1 MEAAPIWLNYLLI
14 ALIVGVSAFTQ
25 AVVGVGVVLIAMPLV
40 TLLIDVRLAVPLI
53 NLLALT
59 LNLYLIWHLRAGL
72 RADQLVP
79 MLLAS
84 IPGVA
89 LGTWVLLVLPA
100 SVLEF
105 FLGGTLLGYGI
116 YSLLAHKGAA
126 QQELGKVWTYLTGL
140 AGGILGG
147 AIAVSGPP
155 LILYVTHQPW
165 SKDRIKAT
173 LIGFFTG
180 STLIIAIAHFA
191 NGLIHTTVWNYYLST
206 LPTLVLGML
215 LGLRVYHYVSEQR
228 YRTLLKWVVLL
239 LGVLLLGKVL
249 PAWFGL

>member
-1 MEAAPIWLNYLLI
+1 METSPIWLSYLLI
-14 ALIVGVSAFTQ
+14 ALIIGVSSFTQ

-59 LNLYLIWHLRAGL
+59 LNLYLIWHLRAEL
-72 RADQLVP
+72 RAGQLIP

-84 IPGVA
+84 IPGIA
-89 LGTWVLLVLPA
+89 LGTWMLMVMPA
-100 SVLEF
+100 SALEF
-105 FLGGTLLGYGI
+105 FLGVTLLGYGI
-116 YSLLAHKGAA
+116 YSLLSHKGEVT
-126 QQELGKVWTYLTGL
+126 QELGKAWTYVTGL

-180 STLIIAIAHFA
+180 STLIIAIAQFA
-191 NGLIHTTVWNYYLST
+191 NGLVNAAVWSYYLSS
-206 LPTLVLGML
+206 LPTLLLGMV
-215 LGLRVYHYVSEQR
+215 LGLRAYHHVSEQR
-228 YRTLLKWVVLL
+228 YRILLKWVVLL
-239 LGVLLLGKVL
+239 LGILLLGKVL
-249 PAWFGL
+249 PGWFGV